1 MEVPPSGRPEFVD
14 PTVFRH
20 VIGHFASGVTVVT
33 AAEGGRRYGMTA
45 SAVTSLSLE
54 PPMLLVCLNH
64 RTHTQAVV
72 SRTNRFAVNILGEE
86 HGMVAERF
94 ALPTDDTRDG
104 DKFAGLTVAT
114 GRLGAPL
121 LANALARLE
130 CRVTQAV
137 TGGSHR
143 VFLAEVVHAE
153 AGDGAPLTYYRGRFG
168 RFQEI
173 GDAQVYD
180 AIRDRV
186 LDRDVTVGAVVEPEE
201 LAADLSAGQTQVLHA
216 LARLVAEGL
225 MTRTGGGYAVMP
237 LDAAASDAA
246 FDAKL
251 VLELGVLDLTVGRV
265 GPDRLIRLRALME
278 STVPYIQNGHFT
290 DARAYERAN
299 SAFHGYVIDLADS
312 PVLPRLY
319 DRLRIPEIT
328 ARALSGDVRASPA
341 LIDEHR
347 RLVEAYERG
356 DLAAARVTVK
366 EHSERSKQIQRA
378 GIESAGGS
386 I

>member
-1 MEVPPSGRPEFVD
+1 MKVPPSQRRESVD
-14 PTVFRH
+14 PAVFRH

-33 AAEGGRRYGMTA
+33 AAEGGVRYGMTA
-45 SAVTSLSLE
+45 SAVSSLSLE

-64 RTHTQAVV
+64 QTRTQAVV
-72 SRTNRFAVNILGEE
+72 SRTQRFAVNILGEE
-86 HGMVAERF
+86 HGLVAERF
-94 ALPTDDTRDG
+94 ALPTDEIHDS
-104 DKFAGLTVAT
+104 DKFAGLAVHT

-121 LANALARLE
+121 LAGALARLE
-130 CRVTQAV
+130 CRVTQAI

-173 GDAQVYD
+173 DDAKMYD
-180 AIRDRV
+180 TLRARV
-186 LDRDVTVGAVVEPEE
+186 LDRQVAVGTVVVPAA
-201 LAADLSAGQTQVLHA
+201 LATEFPAGQAQVRHA

-225 MTRTGGGYAVMP
+225 MVRVGSGYAVAP
-237 LDAAASDAA
+237 LDVATSDAA

-265 GPDRLIRLRALME
+265 GPERLARLRTLME
-278 STVPYIQNGHFT
+278 STAPYIQGGHFT
-290 DARAYERAN
+290 DPQAYERAN
-299 SAFHGYVIDLADS
+299 SAFHRYVIDLADS
-312 PVLPRLY
+312 PLLPRLY
-319 DRLRIPEIT
+319 ERLRIPEIT
-328 ARALSGDVRASPA
+328 ARALSGDVRASPE
-341 LIDEHR
+341 LVHEHR

-356 DLAAARVTVK
+356 DLTAARAVVRA
-366 EHSERSKQIQRA
+366 HSERSKQTQRA
-378 GIESAGGS
+378 GIELAGGV

>member
-1 MEVPPSGRPEFVD
+1 
-14 PTVFRH
+14 
-20 VIGHFASGVTVVT
+20 
-33 AAEGGRRYGMTA
+33 MTA
-45 SAVTSLSLE
+45 SAVSSLSME

-64 RTHTQAVV
+64 RTRTQAVV
-72 SRTNRFAVNILGEE
+72 SRTSTFAVNILGEE
-86 HGMVAERF
+86 HGVVAERF
-94 ALPTDDTRDG
+94 ALPTDDSLDT
-104 DKFAGLTVAT
+104 DKFAGLAVST

-121 LANALARLE
+121 LAGALARLE

-173 GDAQVYD
+173 GDAEVFD
-180 AIRDRV
+180 TLRGRV
-186 LDRDVTVGAVVEPEE
+186 LHREVAVGTVVQPEAVAEDLGAGE
-201 LAADLSAGQTQVLHA
+201 LQVRHA

-225 MTRTGGGYAVMP
+225 MVRSGDGFAVAP

-251 VLELGVLDLTVGRV
+251 VLELGVLDLTVGRI
-265 GPDRLIRLRALME
+265 GRDRLARLRELME
-278 STVPYIQNGHFT
+278 STVPFIQDGHFT
-290 DARAYERAN
+290 DAQAYERAN
-299 SAFHGYVIDLADS
+299 SAFHGYVIGLADS
-312 PVLPRLY
+312 PLLPGLY
-319 DRLRIPEIT
+319 ERLRIPEIT
-328 ARALSGDVRASPA
+328 ARALSGDVRAPA
-341 LIDEHR
+341 ELVHEHR

-356 DLAAARVTVK
+356 DLTAARTVVK
-366 EHSERSKQIQRA
+366 EHNERSKQTQRA
-378 GIESAGGS
+378 GIEAAGGC